1 MPPRRLAPIDAI
13 VFDAYGTLFDV
24 NSAAARWREALGPQ
38 ADAFSATWRR
48 KQLEY
53 SWLRSLMGRYRDFWA
68 MTEDALVYSA
78 NRLKLDLTVTKRSQL
93 MASYLDLAA
102 FPDVKPGLEELKR
115 ISIRLA
121 ILSNGEPKMLK
132 AAVQSAGIHELID
145 AIFSVDTVKI
155 FKPCPR
161 VYNQLQD
168 ALKIDKAE
176 IGFVSSNNWDV
187 NGAGSAGLT
196 TFWIQRSSLD
206 IPEELGY
213 LPTHLVTAITDLRPL
228 ISQ

>member
-1 MPPRRLAPIDAI
+1 MKAL

-24 NSAAARWREALGPQ
+24 FSVTSLCEELFPGHGKQLAEMWR
-38 ADAFSATWRR
+38 T

-68 MTEDALVYSA
+68 ITEDALVYSA
-78 NRLKLDLTVTKRSQL
+78 NRLKLDLTATKRDRL

-115 ISIRLA
+115 IGIRLA

-155 FKPCPR
+155 FKPSPR

-213 LPTHLVTAITDLRPL
+213 PPTHLVTAITDLRPL

>member
-1 MPPRRLAPIDAI
+1 MKAL

-24 NSAAARWREALGPQ
+24 FPVTSLCEELFPGHG
-38 ADAFSATWRR
+38 
-48 KQLEY
+48 KQLAEMWRTKQHEY

-78 NRLKLDLTVTKRSQL
+78 NRLKLDLTVTKRGQL

-115 ISIRLA
+115 IGIRLA

-155 FKPCPR
+155 FKPSPR
-161 VYNQLQD
+161 VYTQLQD

-176 IGFVSSNNWDV
+176 IGFLKIR
-187 NGAGSAGLT
+187 GLHRNL
-196 TFWIQRSSLD
+196 Q
-206 IPEELGY
+206 
-213 LPTHLVTAITDLRPL
+213 TD
-228 ISQ
+228 

>member
-1 MPPRRLAPIDAI
+1 MKAL

-24 NSAAARWREALGPQ
+24 FSVTSLCEELFPGHGKQLAEMWR
-38 ADAFSATWRR
+38 T

-68 MTEDALVYSA
+68 ITEDALVYSA
-78 NRLKLDLTVTKRSQL
+78 NRLKLDLTVTKRGQL

-115 ISIRLA
+115 IGIRLA

-155 FKPCPR
+155 FKPSPR

-213 LPTHLVTAITDLRPL
+213 PPTHLVTAITDLRPL

>member
-1 MPPRRLAPIDAI
+1 MKAL

-24 NSAAARWREALGPQ
+24 FSVTSLCEELFPGHGKQLAEMWR
-38 ADAFSATWRR
+38 T

-68 MTEDALVYSA
+68 VTEDALVYSA
-78 NRLKLDLTVTKRSQL
+78 NRLKLDLTVTKRGQL

-115 ISIRLA
+115 IGIRLA
-121 ILSNGEPKMLK
+121 ILSNGETKMLK

-206 IPEELGY
+206 IPEELSY
-213 LPTHLVTAITDLRPL
+213 LPTHLVTAITDLCPL